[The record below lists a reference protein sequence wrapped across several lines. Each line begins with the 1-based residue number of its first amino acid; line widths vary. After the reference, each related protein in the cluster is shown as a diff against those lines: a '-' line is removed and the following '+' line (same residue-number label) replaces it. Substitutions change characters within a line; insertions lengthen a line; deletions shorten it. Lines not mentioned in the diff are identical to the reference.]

1 MVASG
6 DPQKGYTM
14 AKIKFGGLV
23 SAASG
28 KLAGNVFAR
37 NKGGSY
43 VRNWARPTNPQT
55 TDQQAQRT
63 KLANK
68 SAAWRNL
75 TDTQRDSWKT
85 WADDNPVLDRLGNSI
100 QLTGAQAY
108 SRVNINRD
116 TAGDA
121 TTQSS
126 TPSAPTFVADIISS
140 TTALAADASAG
151 TVIMTLGTG
160 AAAAQILF
168 IKCSRPVSAG
178 VTNTNSDMR
187 QLPAVTLDAAD
198 ITAGTIDIGTAYTTK
213 FGIITDKTGL
223 RINTS
228 ARQYDEGLLATAQE
242 ETGVIVA

>member
-1 MVASG
+1 
-6 DPQKGYTM
+6 M
-14 AKIKFGGLV
+14 AKIKFGGLI

-37 NKGGSY
+37 NKGGAY
-43 VRNWARPTNPQT
+43 IRNWARPTNPQS

-75 TDTQRDSWKT
+75 TDTQRDAWKT

-100 QLTGAQAY
+100 KLTGAQAY
-108 SRVNINRD
+108 SRININRD

-121 TTQSS
+121 ATASS
-126 TPSAPTFVADIISS
+126 TPGAPTFVADIVDAS
-140 TTALAADASAG
+140 TALAADASAG
-151 TVIMTLGTG
+151 TVIFTLGAG

-187 QLPAVTLDAAD
+187 QIVVHTLDAAD
-198 ITAGTIDIGTAYTTK
+198 ITAGTVDIGTEYTTK
-213 FGIITDKTGL
+213 FGIITDKEGM
-223 RINTS
+223 RINLS
-228 ARQYDEGLLATAQE
+228 ARQYDEGQLATAQE